1 MKVDYDSEG
10 KSLLFE
16 FGEFR
21 ECEEGDYTKVV
32 AGGSCIVWFHDDRP
46 ESIQLLGADK
56 DITPLDEAAR
66 RFGLDAGALRA
77 AARAALAA
85 PDREIHIEVGKR
97 LPLSDEE
104 EPETAVPAGATPR
117 SG

>member
-10 KSLLFE
+10 RSLLFE

-21 ECEEGDYTKVV
+21 EAEDGDDTEDL
-32 AGGSCIVWFHDDRP
+32 AGGICLVGHLDGHP
-46 ESIQLLGADK
+46 NSIQLLSADR
-56 DITPLDEAAR
+56 DIAPLDEAAE
-66 RFGLDAGALRA
+66 RFGLDAEALRA

-104 EPETAVPAGATPR
+104 EPVTAIPAAVTPR
-117 SG
+117 LG

>member
-10 KSLLFE
+10 RSLLFE
-16 FGEFR
+16 FDGFPEPDDR
-21 ECEEGDYTKVV
+21 DDTEDL
-32 AGGSCIVWFHDDRP
+32 AGGICLVTHREGRP
-46 ESIQLLGADK
+46 IFVQLLSADK
-56 DITPLDEAAR
+56 DITPLDEAAE
-66 RFGLDAGALRA
+66 RFGLDAEALRA
-77 AARAALAA
+77 AAHAALAA

-104 EPETAVPAGATPR
+104 ESCKAIAAGVTPR

>member
-10 KSLLFE
+10 RSLLFE
-16 FGEFR
+16 IGEFR
-21 ECEEGDYTKVV
+21 EAEPGDDTADV
-32 AGGSCIVWFHDDRP
+32 AGGRCYVGHRDGSPIF
-46 ESIQLLGADK
+46 IQLLGADE

-66 RFGLDAGALRA
+66 RFDLDSETLKA

-104 EPETAVPAGATPR
+104 EPETAVPASVTPR

>member
-1 MKVDYDSEG
+1 MKVDYDSEA

-21 ECEEGDYTKVV
+21 ESEDGDYVEEL
-32 AGGSCIVWFHDDRP
+32 AGGMCIVCFHDDRP
-46 ESIQLLGADK
+46 ESIQLLGADSYLAA
-56 DITPLDEAAR
+56 LDEAAE
-66 RFGLDAGALRA
+66 RFDLDAEGLQA

-85 PDREIHIEVGKR
+85 PDREIIIEVGRR

-104 EPETAVPAGATPR
+104 EPDAAKAA
-117 SG
+117 